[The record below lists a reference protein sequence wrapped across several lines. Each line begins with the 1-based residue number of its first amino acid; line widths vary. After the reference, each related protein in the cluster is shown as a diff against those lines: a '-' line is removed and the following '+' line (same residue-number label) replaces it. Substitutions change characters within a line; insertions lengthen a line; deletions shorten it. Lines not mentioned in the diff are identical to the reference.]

1 MKKKIIGYVVAFL
14 IALTFVLL
22 VCGLN
27 GLLTQQKSP
36 QDTAKILCDAFF
48 VAAALFLSY
57 CGLSWAST
65 KGAFDGLGYSVST
78 FFDVHMPT
86 KRRLTWQKKES
97 YQDYIERKQEKRKNK
112 KPMIVY
118 LITGTVFLILA
129 IAMLIWYNSFN

>member
-1 MKKKIIGYVVAFL
+1 MKKKIIGYVISFL

-48 VAAALFLSY
+48 VAAALFLGY

-65 KGAFDGLGYSVST
+65 KGAFDGLGYSIST
-78 FFDVHMPT
+78 FFDAHMPT
-86 KRRLTWQKKES
+86 KRRLTWQKKKVIKTISRES
-97 YQDYIERKQEKRKNK
+97 KRREKIKNR
-112 KPMIVY
+112 
-118 LITGTVFLILA
+118 
-129 IAMLIWYNSFN
+129 

>member
-1 MKKKIIGYVVAFL
+1 MKKKIIGYVVSFL
-14 IALTFVLL
+14 IALAFVLL

-48 VAAALFLSY
+48 VAAALFLGY

-65 KGAFDGLGYSVST
+65 KGAFDGLGYSIST
-78 FFDVHMPT
+78 FFDAHMPT

-118 LITGTVFLILA
+118 LVTGTVFLIIA

>member
-1 MKKKIIGYVVAFL
+1 MKKKIIGYVISFL

-48 VAAALFLSY
+48 VAAALFLGY

-65 KGAFDGLGYSVST
+65 KGAFDGLGYSIST
-78 FFDVHMPT
+78 FFDAHMPT
-86 KRRLTWQKKES
+86 KRRLTWQK
-97 YQDYIERKQEKRKNK
+97 RKLSRLYREKAREEK
-112 KPMIVY
+112 K
-118 LITGTVFLILA
+118 
-129 IAMLIWYNSFN
+129 